1 MRYDTSKNVAIQK
14 LLNQYS
20 YKKLD
25 HLAQNSLV
33 HKQIADAFRIRHNF
47 KDEEYKKWP
56 QLYENLIVNTVQ
68 IREYKVVENKVGE
81 YKVDVQVIEVKEAL
95 MEQEL
100 FKVDW
105 IIYESIDSDN

>member
-20 YKKLD
+20 YRKLD

-33 HKQIADAFRIRHNF
+33 HKQIADAFRMRHDF
-47 KDEEYKKWP
+47 KDEEYKKKP
-56 QLYENLIVNTVQ
+56 QLYQNLIVNTVQ
-68 IREYKVVENKVGE
+68 QREYKVDG
-81 YKVDVQVIEVKEAL
+81 QVIEVKETL